1 MERLVYTNY
10 HVQLKII
17 FSLASAGFL
26 TDKGGQSMTAIN
38 TFRPHLGRAAML
50 LVSAAALLLVAAP
63 KAGAWSETTDDG
75 LFTVANRSGYSSI
88 PVTVTSYNG
97 SDTNITFPD
106 KITVSGIEYPIVSIG
121 SNVLTKL
128 AEVDDIT
135 VNVTIPDSYTTLDS
149 NAFKNCYGLK
159 SITVPGSVTKIQYN
173 AFEGCKN
180 LSSVTFA
187 DGSSNLSFGN
197 KVFLNCTSLNNLTLP
212 ARLSDL
218 DAGVFQGC
226 TSLTDLTTSAD
237 NASYLI
243 QDGIVY
249 AKNDD
254 SDSYTLH
261 SYLSSNSASSLTV
274 PSEVNGK
281 PVTAIFRLAFQN
293 NAKLQSV
300 TIPASVTNFQSSC
313 FDGCS
318 SLKKVSIAAE
328 NPTIASYAF
337 TDLAADS
344 VIEVA
349 NDSVVSKFTSS
360 TYTSSKTT
368 VKVKSNAPEP
378 EAAPAAS
385 LTVKGTGVK
394 DGYSYYK
401 VTLDNPA
408 NITTMIV
415 NLSFDASQ
423 ISMKALADGKK
434 DAYAKLNDSRFVLTP
449 NWKEENGKVKVS
461 LLLTTGNNAVTS
473 EDSSTLLLLA
483 LPVKA
488 NITGNIAMTVDS
500 AECGGVVSGNSIKNT
515 VTVNGSA
522 SNRIT
527 SYDVNADDT
536 IDILVITEA
545 QRFYQADSSDS
556 DWADAQKADVNGD
569 GKIDIQDLIDIFLQ
583 IKF

>member
-1 MERLVYTNY
+1 
-10 HVQLKII
+10 
-17 FSLASAGFL
+17 
-26 TDKGGQSMTAIN
+26 MTAIN
-38 TFRPHLGRAAML
+38 TFRPHLSRAAML

-63 KAGAWSETTDDG
+63 KAGAWDETVGD
-75 LFTVANRSGYSSI
+75 FTVSRERSGYSYGD
-88 PVTVTSYNG
+88 VTVSAYTG
-97 SDTNITFPD
+97 SDTDITFPS
-106 KITVSGIEYPIVSIG
+106 KVTYGGTEYNVTAVG
-121 SNVLTKL
+121 SNVLSKL
-128 AEVDDIT
+128 AGVDGTSIT
-135 VNVTIPDSYTTLDS
+135 VTIPEGYTSIDG
-149 NAFKNCYGLK
+149 NAFTNCYGLK
-159 SITVPGSVTKIQYN
+159 SITIPGSVTKINYN
-173 AFEGCKN
+173 AFENCKN
-180 LSSVTFA
+180 LAAVTFA
-187 DGSSNLSFGN
+187 DSNSNLSFGN
-197 KVFLNCTSLNNLTLP
+197 KVFLNCISLNNLSLP
-212 ARLSDL
+212 ARLNDL
-218 DAGVFQGC
+218 GAGVFQGC

-293 NAKLQSV
+293 NSTLQSV
-300 TIPASVTNFQSSC
+300 TIPAGVADLKSSC
-313 FDGCS
+313 FEGCS
-318 SLKKVSIAAE
+318 ALKKVSIEAE
-328 NPTIASYAF
+328 NPTFGGAAF
-337 TDLAADS
+337 VGLPKGS

-349 NDSVVSKFTSS
+349 NDTAAAALEPSVYY
-360 TYTSSKTT
+360 TYYTADNTT
-368 VKVKSNAPEP
+368 VKVKGSAEP
-378 EAAPAAS
+378 EATPAAS

-401 VTLDNPA
+401 VTLDNSA

-423 ISMKALADGKK
+423 ISMKALANGKK

-473 EDSSTLLLLA
+473 EVSSNLLLLA

-527 SYDVNADDT
+527 SYDVNADDM
-536 IDILVITEA
+536 IDILDITEA

>member
-1 MERLVYTNY
+1 
-10 HVQLKII
+10 
-17 FSLASAGFL
+17 
-26 TDKGGQSMTAIN
+26 MTAIN
-38 TFRPHLGRAAML
+38 TFRPHLSRAAML

-63 KAGAWSETTDDG
+63 KAGAWSESTTDGFSVQQKTGSSDVT
-75 LFTVANRSGYSSI
+75 LTGYTGSETTLNLPASI
-88 PVTVTSYNG
+88 EHDSQTYTVTAIDGDAFKNFKN
-97 SDTNITFPD
+97 TNIIKSVNIPE
-106 KITVSGIEYPIVSIG
+106 GYQSIG
-121 SNVLTKL
+121 LSTFEGFTGLTS
-128 AEVDDIT
+128 
-135 VNVTIPDSYTTLDS
+135 VTIPGSLQTLSSY
-149 NAFKNCYGLK
+149 
-159 SITVPGSVTKIQYN
+159 
-173 AFEGCKN
+173 AFEGCTALETVNFADDTASSLTLNLKSFKDCSSLQQITLPKR
-180 LSSVTFA
+180 LSSM
-187 DGSSNLSFGN
+187 N
-197 KVFLNCTSLNNLTLP
+197 
-212 ARLSDL
+212 
-218 DAGVFQGC
+218 AGVFIGC
-226 TSLTDLTTSAD
+226 TSLQKITVADGCADFVSDGHNLYVKEDDADAYSLIGYAAGQDTTDLT
-237 NASYLI
+237 I
-243 QDGIVY
+243 
-249 AKNDD
+249 
-254 SDSYTLH
+254 
-261 SYLSSNSASSLTV
+261 

-281 PVTAIFRLAFQN
+281 PVTSIFRLAFQN

-349 NDSVVSKFTSS
+349 NDSVISKFTSS

-385 LTVKGTGVK
+385 LTVNGTGVK

-401 VTLDNPA
+401 VRLDNSA

-473 EDSSTLLLLA
+473 EVSSNLLLLA

-500 AECGGVVSGNSIKNT
+500 AECGGVVSGKPIKST

-527 SYDVNADDT
+527 SYDVNADDM
-536 IDILVITEA
+536 IDILDITEA